1 MWLPLRMVG
10 EGPVIRSI
18 AGRHNDSIKLAAK
31 LQQKKYRRERGL
43 FVLEGFDLLEAALQ
57 SGEPPVE
64 ILVRSDLLERLP
76 AELRAEA
83 AADELNIGV
92 CTAETLAFASG
103 LGGAADVVAFF
114 ETDEWSLADLDLC
127 GRINVYLFGI
137 GDPGNVGTIVRSAVA
152 FGVTGL
158 LCSPGTADPYSPK
171 ALRAGM
177 GAQFN
182 ARIVVDVSA
191 ADLSAKLAALV
202 GRGEIGP
209 DLFLADPRGDLEAAE
224 LRAAASAAG
233 PAHASDRG
241 ALLVLGS
248 ERGELPELPGPVRRV
263 AIRQAGLDSLNVAM
277 AGTILLYELT
287 DRRRRHA
294 STGSHPGPARAG

>member
-1 MWLPLRMVG
+1 M
-10 EGPVIRSI
+10 IRSI

-31 LQQKKYRRERGL
+31 LQQKKYRRDRGL
-43 FVLEGFDLLEAALQ
+43 FLIEGFDLLESALR
-57 SGEPPVE
+57 SGESPVE

-76 AELRAEA
+76 ASLRGEAE
-83 AADELNIGV
+83 ADELDIGV
-92 CTAETLAFASG
+92 CAEETLAAASG
-103 LGGAADVVAFF
+103 LGGAADVIAVF
-114 ETDEWSLADLDLC
+114 EADEWSLADLDLS
-127 GRINVYLFGI
+127 RRTNVYLYGI

-171 ALRAGM
+171 AMRAGM

-182 ARIVVDVSA
+182 ARIVTEVSA
-191 ADLSAKLAALV
+191 GDLSAKLAADSV
-202 GRGEIGP
+202 RGEHGP
-209 DLFLADPRGDLEAAE
+209 HIYLADPRGDLPARD
-224 LRAAASAAG
+224 LSASAGGTEAPG
-233 PAHASDRG
+233 GADG

-248 ERGELPELPGPVRRV
+248 ERGELPELPGDVRRV

-287 DRRRRHA
+287 NERRRHA
-294 STGSHPGPARAG
+294 SEGQHIGPARTS